1 MNHLVLI
8 DFVCKE
14 SAVYFAAGSFYES
27 DNFDRVKELE
37 KQGFIKANEKV
48 SSLEKTEE
56 KKTVKR
62 TRKKA
67 SE

>member
-1 MNHLVLI
+1 LKHLVLI

-14 SAVYFAAGSFYES
+14 SAVYYAAGSFYES
-27 DNFDRVKELE
+27 DNADRVKELD
-37 KQGFIKANEKV
+37 KIGFIKAEA
-48 SSLEKTEE
+48 LEAKEE

>member
-1 MNHLVLI
+1 MKHLVLI

-14 SAVYFAAGSFYES
+14 SAVYYAAGSFYES
-27 DNFDRVKELE
+27 DNADRVKELD
-37 KQGFIKANEKV
+37 KIGFLKANEEA
-48 SSLEKTEE
+48 LEVKEE